1 MVNTDIDVLNVF
13 DRGYVDY
20 KSWDTYC
27 EQGICFVSRLKANAI
42 IDKMKSELFQIN
54 SSFVTESTVLLGKP
68 QTTQMKHSLRLFK
81 THDSQGNP
89 VIIVTNDFCMD
100 ALEITE
106 IYQLRLQVELF
117 FKWIKQH

>member
-1 MVNTDIDVLNVF
+1 
-13 DRGYVDY
+13 
-20 KSWDTYC
+20 
-27 EQGICFVSRLKANAI
+27 
-42 IDKMKSELFQIN
+42 MKSELFQIN

-89 VIIVTNDFCMD
+89 VIIVTNDLCMD

-106 IYQLRLQVELF
+106 IYQLRWQVELF
-117 FKWIKQH
+117 FKWIKQHLEVKKFFGTSPKGYLYSSVLFSATDKKHKFRLLELLVFSGT